1 MGIEK
6 YMTCKGERTH
16 PVERKSN
23 FKEIII
29 KLNGKQKAG

>member
-6 YMTCKGERTH
+6 YMICKGERIYL
-16 PVERKSN
+16 VERKLN

-29 KLNGKQKAG
+29 KLNGK